1 MAADPLSV
9 ARCETRPKWRAMTT
23 ELRQRTTDNGE
34 RTTDLSVIVPIRDEA
49 DNVDALYGELDAVLR
64 PSGLRYEVVFVDDG
78 SGDDSFARLAALQA
92 RDAHAV
98 VVKLS
103 RNFGQTA
110 ALAAGL
116 AYSTG
121 VDVVLMDGD
130 RQNDPADIP
139 RLLEQRR
146 AGYDLVAGW
155 RIERQDPW
163 LSRRL
168 PSRLANW
175 LIGVITG
182 VRLHDYGCTLKLIRG
197 DLARSLRLYGE
208 MHRFIPAL
216 VDDLGG
222 RIVEL
227 PVHHRPRVAGVSKYG
242 ISRSLRVLLDLVTV
256 KFLSLYSTRP
266 IHVFGVVG
274 LLSTALGLAITAWLG
289 FERLFLGE
297 RLAGRPIVLLGI
309 LLTVMGMQ
317 FITMGLLGEMLV
329 RTYHESQSKPV
340 YRVDRVLAAGEGAAV
355 SFQPS
360 AISSAET
367 RGNSQAESR

>member
-1 MAADPLSV
+1 M
-9 ARCETRPKWRAMTT
+9 
-23 ELRQRTTDNGE
+23 
-34 RTTDLSVIVPIRDEA
+34 DLSIVIPIRDEA
-49 DNVDALYGELDAVLR
+49 ENVDALHGEIDTVLR
-64 PSGLRYEVVFVDDG
+64 PTGLSYELVFVDDG
-78 SGDDSFARLAALQA
+78 SRDDSFARLVALRA
-92 RDAHAV
+92 RDAHV
-98 VVKLS
+98 GVVKLS

-116 AYSTG
+116 AHSTG
-121 VDVVLMDGD
+121 ADVVLIDGD

-163 LSRRL
+163 LSRRV

-216 VDDLGG
+216 IDDLGG
-222 RIVEL
+222 RIAEL

-242 ISRSLRVLLDLVTV
+242 ISRTVRVVLDLVTV
-256 KFLSLYSTRP
+256 KFLTLYSTRP
-266 IHVFGVVG
+266 IHVFGVAG
-274 LLSTALGLAITAWLG
+274 LLSTAVGLAITAWLG
-289 FERLFLGE
+289 FERLVLGQP
-297 RLAGRPIVLLGI
+297 LAGRPIVLLGI

-329 RTYHESQSKPV
+329 RTYHESQNKPV
-340 YRVDRVLAAGEGAAV
+340 YRIDSVLAAGEAEQPRAAP
-355 SFQPS
+355 PS
-360 AISSAET
+360 
-367 RGNSQAESR
+367 

>member
-1 MAADPLSV
+1 M
-9 ARCETRPKWRAMTT
+9 
-23 ELRQRTTDNGE
+23 
-34 RTTDLSVIVPIRDEA
+34 DLSVIVPVYNEV
-49 DNVDALYGELDAVLR
+49 DNIDGLHAELDAVLR
-64 PSGLRYEVVFVDDG
+64 PSGLGYELIFVDDG
-78 SGDDSFARLAALQA
+78 SRDGSFAQLEAL
-92 RDAHAV
+92 RGCDAHVV

-116 AYSTG
+116 AQSSG
-121 VDVVLMDGD
+121 ADVVLIDGD

-139 RLLEQRR
+139 RLLEKRR
-146 AGYDLVAGW
+146 EGYELVAGW
-155 RIERQDPW
+155 RIERRDPW

-216 VDDLGG
+216 IDDLGG
-222 RIVEL
+222 RIAEL
-227 PVHHRPRVAGVSKYG
+227 RVHHRPRVAGVSKYG
-242 ISRSLRVLLDLVTV
+242 LSRTVRVVLDLVTV
-256 KFLSLYSTRP
+256 KFLTLYSTRP

-274 LLSTALGLAITAWLG
+274 LVATAIGLLITGWLG
-289 FERLFLGE
+289 FERVFLGMP
-297 RLAGRPIVLLGI
+297 LAGRPIVLLGI

-317 FITMGLLGEMLV
+317 FVTMGLLGELLV
-329 RTYHESQSKPV
+329 RTYHESQNKPV
-340 YRVDRVLAAGEGAAV
+340 YRVETVLRAGQGEVRAV
-355 SFQPS
+355 
-360 AISSAET
+360 
-367 RGNSQAESR
+367 N

>member
-1 MAADPLSV
+1 MSEKSHQQPNNL
-9 ARCETRPKWRAMTT
+9 TT
-23 ELRQRTTDNGE
+23 GSLRM
-34 RTTDLSVIVPIRDEA
+34 DLSVVIPIHDEI
-49 DNVDALYGELDAVLR
+49 DNLDPLHAELDAVLR
-64 PSGLRYEVVFVDDG
+64 PSGLAYELIFVDDG
-78 SGDDSFARLAALQA
+78 SRDGSFARLAAVRA
-92 RDAHAV
+92 RDPHTM

-116 AYSTG
+116 AHSSG
-121 VDVVLMDGD
+121 ADVVLMDGD

-155 RIERQDPW
+155 RAQRQDPW
-163 LSRRL
+163 LRRRV
-168 PSRLANW
+168 PSRVANW
-175 LIGVITG
+175 LIGAITG

-216 VDDLGG
+216 IDDLGG
-222 RIVEL
+222 RIYEL
-227 PVHHRPRVAGVSKYG
+227 PVHHRPRTAGRSKYG
-242 ISRSLRVLLDLVTV
+242 LSRTVRVFLDLVTV

-266 IHVFGVVG
+266 IHIFGLAG
-274 LLSTALGLAITAWLG
+274 LLATGAGLLITGWLG

-297 RLAGRPIVLLGI
+297 RLAGRPLVLLGI

-317 FITMGLLGEMLV
+317 FVTMGLLGELLV
-329 RTYHESQSKPV
+329 RTYHESQGKPV
-340 YRVDRVLAAGEGAAV
+340 YRVEQVLTGRD
-355 SFQPS
+355 S
-360 AISSAET
+360 
-367 RGNSQAESR
+367 

>member
-1 MAADPLSV
+1 
-9 ARCETRPKWRAMTT
+9 
-23 ELRQRTTDNGE
+23 
-34 RTTDLSVIVPIRDEA
+34 IVPIRDEA

-92 RDAHAV
+92 RDPHAV

-163 LSRRL
+163 LTRRV
-168 PSRLANW
+168 PSRIANW
-175 LIGVITG
+175 VIGAITG

-227 PVHHRPRVAGVSKYG
+227 PVRHRPRVAGVSKYG
-242 ISRSLRVLLDLVTV
+242 ISRTVRVLLDLLTV

-266 IHVFGVVG
+266 IHVFGVAGIVSTGAG
-274 LLSTALGLAITAWLG
+274 LLITGWLG
-289 FERLFLGE
+289 FERLFLGV
-297 RLAGRPIVLLGI
+297 RLAGRPLVLLGI
-309 LLTVMGMQ
+309 LLTVMGLQ

-329 RTYHESQSKPV
+329 RTYHESQNKPV
-340 YRVDRVLAAGEGAAV
+340 YRIDTVLPAGDALPPRDRKSSGSTAAM
-355 SFQPS
+355 
-360 AISSAET
+360 
-367 RGNSQAESR
+367 